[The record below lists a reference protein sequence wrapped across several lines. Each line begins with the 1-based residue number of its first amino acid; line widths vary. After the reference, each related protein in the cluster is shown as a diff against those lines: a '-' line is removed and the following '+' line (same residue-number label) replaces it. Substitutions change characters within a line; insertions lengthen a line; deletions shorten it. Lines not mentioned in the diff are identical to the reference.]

1 MSFAHLPIG
10 DKSPETINVVVEVPR
25 GTRNKY
31 EYDEKLD
38 EIRLD
43 RVLHSA
49 VFYPVDY
56 GFIPETR
63 AEDGDHLDV
72 LILISEPTFPGC
84 ILEVRPV
91 GILDMADENGQ
102 DWKILAV
109 ASKDPIHAN
118 VNTVTDVNEHLKKEI
133 AQFFETYK
141 NLENG
146 KWAKLQGWLD
156 IDEAH
161 RRIEEARERFTEA
174 G

>member
-1 MSFAHLPIG
+1 MSFAELPIG
-10 DKSPETINVVVEVPR
+10 DNAPEVINVAIEIPR
-25 GTRNKY
+25 GTSNKY

-38 EIRLD
+38 ELRLD

-56 GFIPETR
+56 GFIPHTR

-72 LILISEPTFPGC
+72 LVLISQPTFPGC
-84 ILEVRPV
+84 VMEVRPV
-91 GILDMADENGQ
+91 GVLDMADEGGQ

-109 ASKDPIHAN
+109 ATKDPIHAD
-118 VNTVTDVNEHLKKEI
+118 VKSIADVNEHLKKEI

-141 NLENG
+141 NLED
-146 KWAKLQGWLD
+146 KWAKIEGWLD
-156 IDEAH
+156 VSEAH
-161 RRIEEARERFTEA
+161 KRIAEAQDRFKQQ

>member
-1 MSFAHLPIG
+1 MAFANLKIG
-10 DKSPETINVVVEVPR
+10 DKAPEVITVVVEIPK
-25 GTRNKY
+25 GTSNKY

-72 LILISEPTFPGC
+72 LVLINNPTFPGC
-84 ILEVRPV
+84 ILDVRPV
-91 GILDMADENGQ
+91 GLLDMSDENGQ

-109 ASKDPIHAN
+109 ANTDPSFADTMN
-118 VNTVTDVNEHLKKEI
+118 VEDVNDHLRDVI
-133 AQFFETYK
+133 VQFFETYK
-141 NLENG
+141 KLEG
-146 KWAKLQGWLD
+146 KEVTIKGWAGATQ
-156 IDEAH
+156 AR
-161 RRIEEARERFTEA
+161 RRIVEAKERFEEK

>member
-1 MSFAHLPIG
+1 MSFANLPIG
-10 DKSPETINVVVEVPR
+10 DNAPEIINVVIEIPR
-25 GTRNKY
+25 GANNKY
-31 EYDEKLD
+31 EYDEGLD

-72 LILISEPTFPGC
+72 MVLISNPTFPGC
-84 ILEVRPV
+84 VLEARPL
-91 GILDMADENGQ
+91 GILDMTDENGQ

-109 ASKDPIHAN
+109 ASKDPVYSGVEAIN
-118 VNTVTDVNEHLKKEI
+118 DVNEHLREVI
-133 AQFFETYK
+133 AEFFETYK
-141 NLENG
+141 HLE
-146 KWAKLQGWLD
+146 KKFSLIKGWQD
-156 IDEAH
+156 INEAH
-161 RRIEEARERFTEA
+161 KRTKEAQKRYSEK